1 MGKVIGTMVVCLA
14 CKTVVWAH
22 DSDWGDVRGALN
34 VMQMPCRLCGDVRE
48 WKGYDSWDITTA
60 LVEGIENLHYSMKGD
75 VWAVM
80 RHIAEQNGFAW
91 DNSPDMRWFQGTPEL
106 LSGYSADLLEIA
118 QGDPRNLGAALLAH
132 IDGRRG
138 KLTFT
143 PDAQR

>member
-22 DSDWGDVRGALN
+22 DSGRWGDVRGALN
-34 VMQMPCRLCGDVRE
+34 AMQMPCRLCEGENE
-48 WKGYDSWDITTA
+48 WKGYDSWDITP
-60 LVEGIENLHYSMKGD
+60 SMVKGGD
-75 VWAVM
+75 VWAAM
-80 RHIAEQNGFAW
+80 RHVAEQYGFAW
-91 DNSPDMRWFQGTPEL
+91 DNSPNLRWFQGAPEL